1 MKLLIKTTGFIGD
14 ILFATSIAKK
24 AKLEHGI
31 EEVDYLINLRQPKL
45 LMMVNPYIHIVHV
58 NKLHPFDRTY
68 DFEVTMP
75 LVDQSEPATIQ
86 FQRMAGIA
94 HPEVGYEVHTV
105 QSYDDE
111 AQQWIWDRMALSE
124 RRPVVGY
131 VVNWIDKSFEFNPE
145 EYARGVDVPHLGYGG
160 RKHDIPRVIKELSKH
175 FFMVPIGLPS
185 GVGQFDPKAND
196 ASSYAYTA
204 SLIKACDYV
213 IGEEGGITNL
223 SAGVGTK
230 TIITTSFIAQ
240 LYWKNGCMRKIADP
254 KMGPA
259 VYFPDAGHSHLSPFL
274 DTDGIIHNIKSLIE
288 TNVSEVFDWNT

>member
-94 HPEVGYEVHTV
+94 EPEVDYEVYTV

-111 AQQWIWDRMALSE
+111 AQQWIWDRMSLSE

-131 VVNWIDKSFEFNPE
+131 VVNWIDKSFEFTPE

-204 SLIKACDYV
+204 SLVKACDFV
-213 IGEEGGITNL
+213 IGPEGGLTNL
-223 SAGVGTK
+223 AAGVGT
-230 TIITTSFIAQ
+230 TCIMATDFVWQ
-240 LYWKNGCMRKIADP
+240 LYGPNGLFKRLESPA
-254 KMGPA
+254 MGPKT
-259 VYFPDAGHSHLSPFL
+259 YFPDADHVHLDPFL
-274 DTDGIIHNIKSLIE
+274 DTDGIISAIIE
-288 TNVSEVFDWNT
+288 NVARLYKP